1 MQRLQG
7 RRAQT
12 RLPTADSLLI
22 PSSSQPTVVHDK
34 MMEYRRKQKLY
45 HDRGSKSLQ
54 EFKPRD
60 PVRVWT
66 PEGWKPAEL
75 QREHDQ
81 PNSFIIKA
89 GTEGRMYRRN
99 RRDLMITKE
108 QPQLINRPPP
118 QLQQM
123 RYEAPVQPP
132 LIRPKRDQQGPGHI
146 GNIPPL
152 IRTPQRQ
159 SQPENIPP
167 PTRAMLPPSS
177 PVREVQPQTTTPI
190 PPARTRSPLQTQT
203 PRRQTRPSRMRKK
216 PVWMKDFVE
225 T

>member
-1 MQRLQG
+1 MTSQDLRCKDY
-7 RRAQT
+7 RAEEPKQDYPQ
-12 RLPTADSLLI
+12 LDSLLI

-60 PVRVWT
+60 AVRVWT

-81 PNSFIIKA
+81 PNSFIIKT
-89 GTEGRMYRRN
+89 GTEGRMHRRN

-108 QPQLINRPPP
+108 QPHVINRPPP

-132 LIRPKRDQQGPGHI
+132 LIRPQSDQQGPGHI

-152 IRTPQRQ
+152 IGTPQRQ
-159 SQPENIPP
+159 SQPENILP
-167 PTRAMLPPSS
+167 PTRAMLPSIKSS
-177 PVREVQPQTTTPI
+177 
-190 PPARTRSPLQTQT
+190 
-203 PRRQTRPSRMRKK
+203 
-216 PVWMKDFVE
+216 
-225 T
+225 

>member
-1 MQRLQG
+1 
-7 RRAQT
+7 
-12 RLPTADSLLI
+12 
-22 PSSSQPTVVHDK
+22 
-34 MMEYRRKQKLY
+34 
-45 HDRGSKSLQ
+45 
-54 EFKPRD
+54 
-60 PVRVWT
+60 
-66 PEGWKPAEL
+66 
-75 QREHDQ
+75 
-81 PNSFIIKA
+81 
-89 GTEGRMYRRN
+89 MYRRN

-108 QPQLINRPPP
+108 QPHVINRPPP

-132 LIRPKRDQQGPGHI
+132 LVRPQCDQQGPGHH
-146 GNIPPL
+146 GNMPPL
-152 IRTPQRQ
+152 IRTPQHQ

-190 PPARTRSPLQTQT
+190 PPARTRSPPQTQT